1 MSMRR
6 QTWCN
11 KFHYKPSEYIILLQ
25 TVYQLILHVLCM
37 GFLSYFGFFVCFPII
52 IDLLNL
58 YDEHLAQNQQH
69 NGKSC
74 VREKNSWWKRVAVA
88 FFPLWSPC
96 SSKQSATACTRWKS
110 TPPSRIHTCILPI
123 RNWCQGLPNN
133 LLNIYIVDREW
144 FA

>member
-88 FFPLWSPC
+88 FFSSVISLFIYAICHCMYQMKEPSPLPYTHLHTSHT
-96 SSKQSATACTRWKS
+96 QLV
-110 TPPSRIHTCILPI
+110 SRFT
-123 RNWCQGLPNN
+123 
-133 LLNIYIVDREW
+133 
-144 FA
+144 

>member
-88 FFPLWSPC
+88 FFLFCDLPVHLSNLPLHVPDER
-96 SSKQSATACTRWKS
+96 AL
-110 TPPSRIHTCILPI
+110 PPPVYTLAYFPYAIGVKVYLTIC
-123 RNWCQGLPNN
+123 
-133 LLNIYIVDREW
+133 
-144 FA
+144 